1 MSDSA
6 LVKRDLITASPLSE
20 SAAVNILQYISPAV
34 ITVMAVQHFIWEFLV
49 IKLKECFHRQFIYKP
64 VGRDEIQE
72 RGMNFLWF
80 DAQDDRQ

>member
-1 MSDSA
+1 VSDST
-6 LVKRDLITASPLSE
+6 LVKRDLITASPFAE

-49 IKLKECFHRQFIYKP
+49 IKLKECFHRQ
-64 VGRDEIQE
+64 VGRDEIQA
-72 RGMNFLWF
+72 RGMNFMWF